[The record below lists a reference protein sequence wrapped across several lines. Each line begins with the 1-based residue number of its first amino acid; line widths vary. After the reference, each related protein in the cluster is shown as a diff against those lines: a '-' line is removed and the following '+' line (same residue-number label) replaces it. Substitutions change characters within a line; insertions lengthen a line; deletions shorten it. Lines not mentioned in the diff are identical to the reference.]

1 MRLRHQRRDILFQAL
16 ETSLRA
22 WEEKQR
28 NTLNIATQST
38 STISN
43 TSQPKAQLQI
53 SKPPELNDE
62 ELSILFS
69 FIEAVTT
76 LVKWVKLLIISHPSL
91 EPDLYQVASRTAQA
105 LEQVHP
111 DGKILE
117 GVSNIFSSIIFSK
130 RYRKKCIRI
139 KVQYSELSFVDK
151 REFAKYRYKIL
162 LIIATFIYL

>member
-1 MRLRHQRRDILFQAL
+1 MEKIVLIYILRCNRKYFVFQAL

-28 NTLNIATQST
+28 NTLSAVTQSA

-43 TSQPKAQLQI
+43 ASQSQSRAQLQI
-53 SKPPELNDE
+53 CNKPPQLSDE
-62 ELSILFS
+62 ELNILFN

-91 EPDLYQVASRTAQA
+91 EPDLYQVASRTANA

-111 DGKILE
+111 DGKILQ
-117 GVSNIFSSIIFSK
+117 GVSFNQGMFF
-130 RYRKKCIRI
+130 RN
-139 KVQYSELSFVDK
+139 LF
-151 REFAKYRYKIL
+151 
-162 LIIATFIYL
+162 

>member
-1 MRLRHQRRDILFQAL
+1 MICIPKCNWKYFVFQAL

-28 NTLNIATQST
+28 NTLSAVTQST

-43 TSQPKAQLQI
+43 ASQSQSRAQLQI
-53 SKPPELNDE
+53 CNKPPQLSDE
-62 ELSILFS
+62 ELNILFN

-91 EPDLYQVASRTAQA
+91 EPDLYQVASRTANA

-111 DGKILE
+111 DGKILQ
-117 GVSNIFSSIIFSK
+117 GVCFNQGMFFRNLFWQS
-130 RYRKKCIRI
+130 
-139 KVQYSELSFVDK
+139 
-151 REFAKYRYKIL
+151 
-162 LIIATFIYL
+162 T

>member
-1 MRLRHQRRDILFQAL
+1 MIEKIISCELSQAL

-28 NTLNIATQST
+28 STLSAVTQSV

-43 TSQPKAQLQI
+43 ASQSQPKAQLQI
-53 SKPPELNDE
+53 CSKPPQLNDE
-62 ELSILFS
+62 ELNILFN

-91 EPDLYQVASRTAQA
+91 EPDLYQVASRTANA

-111 DGKILE
+111 DGKILQ
-117 GVSNIFSSIIFSK
+117 GVSFSQGMLEIYHNNALNFLLFLFSIN
-130 RYRKKCIRI
+130 R
-139 KVQYSELSFVDK
+139 
-151 REFAKYRYKIL
+151 
-162 LIIATFIYL
+162 

>member
-1 MRLRHQRRDILFQAL
+1 MEVNGFNLCIYNCKFLSQAL

-28 NTLNIATQST
+28 NTLSAVTQSA

-43 TSQPKAQLQI
+43 ATSQHRPQLQI
-53 SKPPELNDE
+53 CNKPPQLNDE
-62 ELSILFS
+62 ELNILFN

-91 EPDLYQVASRTAQA
+91 EPDLYQVASRTANA

-111 DGKILE
+111 DGKILQ
-117 GVSNIFSSIIFSK
+117 GVSFNQRLTLETLPQQSTYFH
-130 RYRKKCIRI
+130 
-139 KVQYSELSFVDK
+139 
-151 REFAKYRYKIL
+151 
-162 LIIATFIYL
+162 TFPYFFINRLA